1 MDHRTQASLKRGLV
15 NRRGE
20 APIERY
26 QPSRNGPTMS
36 LEAQGIAA
44 SSSHTQHIAAP
55 SSWRTDQPM
64 DVTLRLSD
72 PGELDALRAFLE
84 KRECRVQL
92 LAPDLLYVGLPHE
105 LHDQQAR
112 MEVDL
117 YLRVWES
124 LHDTRVEIV
133 PEH

>member
-1 MDHRTQASLKRGLV
+1 
-15 NRRGE
+15 
-20 APIERY
+20 
-26 QPSRNGPTMS
+26 MS
-36 LEAQGIAA
+36 SEAQGIAA

-72 PGELDALRAFLE
+72 PGELDALRAFFE
-84 KRECRVQL
+84 KRECRVQV
-92 LAPDLLYVGLPHE
+92 LAPDLLHVGLPHE

>member
-1 MDHRTQASLKRGLV
+1 
-15 NRRGE
+15 
-20 APIERY
+20 
-26 QPSRNGPTMS
+26 MS

-44 SSSHTQHIAAP
+44 TSFDTQHTAAP
-55 SSWRTDQPM
+55 SSWRTDRPM

-72 PGELDALRAFLE
+72 PGERDALRAFLE
-84 KRECRVQL
+84 KRECRVHV
-92 LAPDLLYVGLPHE
+92 LAPDLLHVALPHE

-124 LHDTRVEIV
+124 LHDSRIEVV